1 VLASGEY
8 RAGSLASE
16 GFIHCSLRRQVLA
29 VADAL
34 YPGQPD
40 LVLLEIDPR
49 AVIPEIR
56 YEGETDGF
64 PHIYGPL
71 NLSAVTRVAGFPAQA
86 DGRFAF
92 PPEFA

>member
-1 VLASGEY
+1 M
-8 RAGSLASE
+8 
-16 GFIHCSLRRQVLA
+16 
-29 VADAL
+29 ADAL
-34 YPGQPD
+34 YRGQAN
-40 LVLLEIDPR
+40 LILLEIDPL

-56 YEGETDGF
+56 YEGEADLF

-86 DGRFAF
+86 DGLFAF